1 MVKKPIKKIQSDKTP
16 STLITSVAII
26 TLAFN
31 SRIQDPFNAP
41 KMWLLFFL
49 AAWLIGQLVNN
60 RALIKENS
68 LARKTLLIL
77 GLFVLLLFVST
88 LLTDLQITAFL
99 GENQRRTGFLTYVG
113 FVLVLLGG
121 LIFIKLENLKAL
133 AKISAAAGFLLA
145 FYGTL
150 QITGNDFI
158 SWNNPYNAIISTV
171 GNPNFAA
178 AIMAILGVLSF
189 GLAINNS
196 VSVTT
201 RVLAGVSSIYLLVLI
216 YLSDALQGLLSFAV
230 GVSTILIVLSFRK
243 KKNLA
248 NFAMS

>member
-16 STLITSVAII
+16 NILITSVALI

-121 LIFIKLENLKAL
+121 LVFIKLENLKAL

-158 SWNNPYNAIISTV
+158 SSP
-171 GNPNFAA
+171 
-178 AIMAILGVLSF
+178 
-189 GLAINNS
+189 
-196 VSVTT
+196 
-201 RVLAGVSSIYLLVLI
+201 R
-216 YLSDALQGLLSFAV
+216 
-230 GVSTILIVLSFRK
+230 
-243 KKNLA
+243 
-248 NFAMS
+248 